1 MVKTYDVEGLN
12 GATAAVHGFQ
22 KDNGIDPIS
31 YELRFYN
38 SHEKAVSLGTTFVED
53 TVGENAVMVT
63 DEMMWTAGN
72 K

>member
-12 GATAAVHGFQ
+12 GAIAAVHGFQ
-22 KDNGIDPIS
+22 KDNGFDPIS

-63 DEMMWTAGN
+63 DEMMWTADN